1 MAHRKTIEAGTVFGR
16 LTVIGVGQS
25 GYLNRSQ
32 SKCVCECGVTGEF
45 DNNRLRR
52 GKVRSCGCITPE
64 PKHGRSGDPIHKVW
78 GAVIQRCTNPK
89 STSYNRYGERGVT
102 ICDAW
107 RDFAVFL
114 ADMGDRPSDNHS
126 IDRID
131 NDGNY
136 SCGKCGDCIQNGWSL
151 NCRWAT
157 PEEQANNKR
166 SNLVVTVDGKS
177 MTAAQWE
184 KVTGVSQKKIR
195 QRIFRGWS
203 DKEAVCGRLATS
215 VEH

>member
-1 MAHRKTIEAGTVFGR
+1 MAQRKPIATGTVFGK

-32 SKCVCECGVTGEF
+32 SKCVCDCGSIGEF

-52 GKVRSCGCITPE
+52 GKVQSCGCKKPV
-64 PKHGRSGDPIHKVW
+64 PKHGRSGDPIHNVW
-78 GAVIQRCTNPK
+78 GEVVQRCTNPK
-89 STSYNRYGERGVT
+89 STSYSRYGERGVT

-136 SCGKCGDCIQNGWSL
+136 SCGKCSNCIQNGWSL

-166 SNLVVTVDGKS
+166 NNLVVTVDGKS

-184 KVTGVSQKKIR
+184 KTTGVSQKKIR
-195 QRIFRGWS
+195 QRISRGWS